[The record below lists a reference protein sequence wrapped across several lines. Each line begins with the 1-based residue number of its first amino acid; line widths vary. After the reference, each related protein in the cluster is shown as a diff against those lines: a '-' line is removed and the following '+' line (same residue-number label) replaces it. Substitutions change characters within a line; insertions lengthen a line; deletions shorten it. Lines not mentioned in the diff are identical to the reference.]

1 MVEESSVAS
10 KALETA
16 DPALH
21 TADPALQTEERF
33 RALHEETVYPYE
45 DPIGTLVTLLEVE
58 FPEIP
63 FDILKLFSK
72 TRFFIRLKKLNG
84 DLKVHNKRYKKRY
97 KNFVSKF

>member
-1 MVEESSVAS
+1 MPSP
-10 KALETA
+10 KFKKL
-16 DPALH
+16 LN
-21 TADPALQTEERF
+21 LFEERF

-84 DLKVHNKRYKKRY
+84 DLKVHNKKYKKRY
-97 KNFVSKF
+97 KNVMYDMSSRSTR